1 MNKSI
6 YIAVYFRT
14 QTKDIQ
20 IKMCFISIFKCLQL
34 LLLTYLVTVTV
45 ILLLTGT
52 IGNVNNGNIL
62 TDRTTNRKYLEKN
75 AMNYNNNNCR
85 FIYAGYM
92 ILLLQ
97 M

>member
-1 MNKSI
+1 MNKTI
-6 YIAVYFRT
+6 YLVVYFRT

-20 IKMCFISIFKCLQL
+20 IKMCFISIFRCLQSL
-34 LLLTYLVTVTV
+34 IITYLVTVTV

-52 IGNVNNGNIL
+52 IGKVNNGNIL

-75 AMNYNNNNCR
+75 TMNYNNNNWR

-92 ILLLQ
+92 ILRLQ
-97 M
+97 T